1 MRAPVGS
8 EEGRPLFSLPIAKD
22 PAVRLLQGLNAV
34 LLKLG
39 SWGTILFM
47 GVIGVVIPYEV
58 IGRYVFQSMSTWSG
72 EVSTYSLAWASML
85 GGAVGLK
92 KGYQVKM
99 DSVVDSVP
107 PAAAKA
113 LKFLAYLSALF
124 FFGMMF
130 GFGLFQTVYNWK
142 QTSPAIG
149 LIMSFPYA
157 SLPVGFFIMFF
168 LTLEEFLLFV
178 GLGSKGD
185 AA

>member
-1 MRAPVGS
+1 MRA
-8 EEGRPLFSLPIAKD
+8 
-22 PAVRLLQGLNAV
+22 LQGFNEWLV
-34 LLKLG
+34 KFG

-47 GVIGVVIPYEV
+47 AVMGIVIPYEV
-58 IGRYVFQSMSTWSG
+58 VGRYVFESMSTWSG

-85 GGAVGLK
+85 GGAVGLR

-107 PAAAKA
+107 PGVARA

-130 GFGLFQTVYNWK
+130 GFGLFQTIYNWK

-157 SLPVGFFIMFF
+157 ALPTGFFIMFF
-168 LTLEEFLLFV
+168 LTLEEFLAL
-178 GLGSKGD
+178 LRLESKG
-185 AA
+185 AAA